1 MDKIFIAP
9 EELRSRLRSKRD
21 LYDQLVFDRK
31 ANKYNHFYRQH
42 FPPELQ
48 KMPSSLSKTSFIW
61 RQTNNATRI

>member
-9 EELRSRLRSKRD
+9 EELRSRFRSKRD

-31 ANKYNHFYRQH
+31 VNNHNHFYSQYL
-42 FPPELQ
+42 PPELQ

-61 RQTNNATRI
+61 RQTGNSTRI

>member
-1 MDKIFIAP
+1 MTP
-9 EELRSRLRSKRD
+9 EELRSRFRSKRD

-31 ANKYNHFYRQH
+31 ANNHNHFYRQN

-61 RQTNNATRI
+61 RQISNATRI